1 MKAKKAGIFVSFALA
16 VFFLLPD
23 VAGAD
28 SFYKYVDKSGN
39 LNITDSLESVPQEY
53 RASVKVIEFEDEQT
67 QKIPQ
72 ENKESSKGFI
82 KIDPQ
87 KHTVLNPRELLKPV
101 LKEERTKIIVIIV
114 SIFLGAFILSFVIN
128 KLFKNVFVI
137 ILSRIALVIV
147 VIVGLYFIYLSYL
160 GKQISQFMPA
170 GEDKAIYTPS
180 DILKQTKEIAKQAQE
195 AGKKRQDLLE
205 ELTR

>member
-1 MKAKKAGIFVSFALA
+1 MKAMKVAVVVSFSLL
-16 VFFLLPD
+16 VVFLLLNI
-23 VAGAD
+23 AGAD
-28 SFYKYVDKSGN
+28 RFYKYVDKGGN
-39 LNITDSLESVPQEY
+39 LNVTDSLESVPQEY

-114 SIFLGAFILSFVIN
+114 SIFLGAFIFSFVIN

-205 ELTR
+205 ELTK